1 MTTVG
6 RLSYAYLN
14 GAHEC
19 MHEIDQYMG
28 VTHIAQ
34 IKYAH
39 PRSFEETYR
48 WELTSHNGFVKLASS
63 MK

>member
-28 VTHIAQ
+28 ITQIAYDRVG
-34 IKYAH
+34 IKGD
-39 PRSFEETYR
+39 RMVVVS
-48 WELTSHNGFVKLASS
+48 ELEFGLI
-63 MK
+63 